1 MPSSGL
7 ALGARFR
14 SGRAVLGPSRPKLR
28 EDPSDGRL
36 PRFYGCSDRT
46 TVEGMTPNR
55 DHEYVLGP
63 DTDAGRELKAAIQRE
78 WRRAIED
85 ST

>member
-1 MPSSGL
+1 MDPDERHSAWRIETPANTVRRPSAAYLWLFG
-7 ALGARFR
+7 
-14 SGRAVLGPSRPKLR
+14 
-28 EDPSDGRL
+28 
-36 PRFYGCSDRT
+36 RT
-46 TVEGMTPNR
+46 TREGMTPNR

>member
-1 MPSSGL
+1 MT
-7 ALGARFR
+7 
-14 SGRAVLGPSRPKLR
+14 
-28 EDPSDGRL
+28 
-36 PRFYGCSDRT
+36 T

-78 WRRAIED
+78 WRRTIED
-85 ST
+85 SPRSADSA